1 MEGRGKPAERAQP
14 LLHKQNITEPA
25 ERVTE
30 QLQRVKAPLCHP
42 LRGL

>member
-1 MEGRGKPAERAQP
+1 MEGRGKPRSGRSP
-14 LLHKQNITEPA
+14 CYKQNITEPA

-30 QLQRVKAPLCHP
+30 RWLNSLQLFCHP